1 MPVTLGIP
9 STIPRPRN
17 GLVSHKTAFA
27 AAWGMSGGDG
37 DLVHLKEAVMRIID
51 RAMVLLDDTPLL
63 ARQKLVS
70 PDPVKR

>member
-1 MPVTLGIP
+1 
-9 STIPRPRN
+9 
-17 GLVSHKTAFA
+17 
-27 AAWGMSGGDG
+27 MSGGDG

-63 ARQKLVS
+63 ACQKLVS